1 MKSFFRNQLNN
12 ILRKKGEK
20 AGIVP
25 VANLKNENQRLAELN
40 RLGIIEKDLSEER
53 KYNSITQ
60 LATYLTGCE
69 HSMINIL
76 DSKVQHCKVSFGLNM
91 IEATMSKEI
100 PREISVILE
109 AK

>member
-40 RLGIIEKDLSEER
+40 RLGIIEKEINPFAIFFQIFSLD
-53 KYNSITQ
+53 KKQSILKLNTQ
-60 LATYLTGCE
+60 ELKMYIFQEGDRL
-69 HSMINIL
+69 
-76 DSKVQHCKVSFGLNM
+76 
-91 IEATMSKEI
+91 
-100 PREISVILE
+100 
-109 AK
+109 